1 MRDLHKKLFGGLC
14 ASLIGYI
21 WGWIWGWSL
30 FDPNLDFWALLA
42 AIGALV
48 GLVAGLL
55 GQFWRRSA
63 DLLCA
68 TLGLYLGWVLRTWI
82 FGDQPGG
89 WGILLMAVT
98 SFGGVWLAR
107 ETRLQQRQSSVIIL
121 LSVLFIG
128 FFGGFV
134 IDVLLLGLVYGANR
148 PHTIL
153 TNAPCVIACGVLG
166 GWASARR
173 VKQLEQAVNP

>member
-1 MRDLHKKLFGGLC
+1 MPDLRKRLFGGLST
-14 ASLIGYI
+14 ALIGYM

-30 FDPNLDFWALLA
+30 FDPNLDLWALIA
-42 AIGALV
+42 ALGALL

-55 GQFWRRSA
+55 GLFWRRSA

-82 FGDQPGG
+82 FGDKPGG
-89 WGILLMAVT
+89 WGLLLMAMMVL
-98 SFGGVWLAR
+98 GGVWLAR
-107 ETRLQQRQSSVIIL
+107 AYKLQQKQSTIIIL

-128 FFGGFV
+128 FFGGFI

-153 TNAPCVIACGVLG
+153 TQAPWVIACGVLG

-173 VKQLEQAVNP
+173 IRQIT